1 MGGWVVHVPCH
12 GIGGVVQ
19 KLGACV
25 ALNVVGVEVSPAE
38 LFGWVGGWMDDKEVE
53 EIKAVRMS
61 YWKLRVYGQEE
72 KEEVGGWV
80 GGCFTCTSTQ
90 YLLSVLAA

>member
-1 MGGWVVHVPCH
+1 
-12 GIGGVVQ
+12 
-19 KLGACV
+19 
-25 ALNVVGVEVSPAE
+25 
-38 LFGWVGGWMDDKEVE
+38 MDDKEVE